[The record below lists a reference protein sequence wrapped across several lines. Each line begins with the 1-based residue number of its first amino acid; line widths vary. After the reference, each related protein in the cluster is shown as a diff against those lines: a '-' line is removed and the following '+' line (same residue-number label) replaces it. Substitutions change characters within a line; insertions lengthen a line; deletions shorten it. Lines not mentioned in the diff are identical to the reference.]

1 MRSLRHL
8 LPSAGA
14 LIVFEAAGR
23 LGGFTAAGR
32 ELGMSQAAV
41 SYAIRG
47 LETQLGVR
55 LFHREHRK
63 VTLTDAGERFFA
75 DVTLG
80 LSHIRK
86 SAEELRSFAMDPHV
100 TLSGSTAFTS
110 FWMMPRLQQFR
121 DEVPGI
127 DLRIHTSDR
136 DLDIVSEGIPLA
148 IRGGS
153 PELWP
158 EYNAMLLAEEEIF
171 AVAGL
176 SYARAQDM
184 PRTVEDLATHRLI
197 HLEEPYR
204 EAADWKDWFA
214 SAGTE
219 PDMGPRGL
227 LINDYVLVIQAVMEG
242 QGIALGWRHLT
253 ERLIDAGLLV
263 RVTNHSLRTGKGFY
277 VVWPKTRELSDS
289 MKRVR
294 DWLIHCA

>member
-1 MRSLRHL
+1 MQSLRHL

-23 LGGFTAAGR
+23 LLGFTAAGR

-41 SYAIRG
+41 SHAIRT
-47 LETQLGVR
+47 LERQLGVT
-55 LFHREHRK
+55 LFRREHRR
-63 VTLTDAGERFFA
+63 VSLTDAGERFFA

-86 SAEELRSFAMDPHV
+86 SAEELRSAAADPHV

-127 DLRIHTSDR
+127 DLRIQTSDR

-148 IRGGS
+148 IRGGV
-153 PELWP
+153 PEQWP
-158 EYNAMLLAEEEIF
+158 EYDAMLLAEEEIY

-176 SYARAQDM
+176 AYARERTL
-184 PRTVEDLATHRLI
+184 PRTVADLAGHRLI
-197 HLEEPYR
+197 HLEERYR
-204 EAADWKDWFA
+204 EAASWTDWFA
-214 SAGTE
+214 SAGIDPCLGT
-219 PDMGPRGL
+219 RGL
-227 LINDYVLVIQAVMEG
+227 LINDYVLVVQAVMEG

-253 ERLIDAGLLV
+253 ERLIDAGLLA
-263 RVTNHSLRTGKGFY
+263 RVPDHALRTGKGFY
-277 VVWPKTRELSDS
+277 VVWPKARELSDS

-294 DWLIHCA
+294 DWLIDRA